1 MENTMHI
8 PTRDEIRAAYR
19 QGEEATIQL
28 FDYLA
33 CELQTLQDQLQA
45 LQDQLN
51 KNSKNSSKP
60 PSSDGLKKTPRTKS
74 QRKPGNKKNG
84 GQEGHVGHTLEL
96 VEEPDHIEVH
106 IADQCTVC
114 GATLEDVGAEDYQ
127 RRQVFDI
134 PPVKIEVTEHQA
146 EIKTCPH
153 CNARNMASFP
163 PDVTASVQYGSRIRA
178 MAVYQNNYQFIP
190 LERISDF
197 FEDVF
202 GHRPSEAIIL
212 QANATCAENVK
223 PTNEAIKEL
232 LINAH
237 VVNFDE
243 TGLRVEGT
251 LNWLHVASTPNLTY
265 YGVHPKRGKD
275 AMDAIGILSEFGGV
289 TVHDHWSPYFN
300 YTDVIHGLCNAHHL
314 RDLIFVHEQYEQD
327 WAEDMI
333 QCLLDIKK
341 EVDQARLCKDE
352 LDSDQT
358 NEFEGRFDKII
369 AEGFK
374 LNPPPPKEPGKR
386 GRVKQSPPK
395 NLLDRLEEHK
405 QEVLAFMYDFDVP
418 FDNNLAERDVRMM
431 KLRQKISGT
440 FRTAGGADV
449 FCSIRGYIS
458 TARKNGYHVL
468 DALQDA
474 LRGDPFIP
482 SGCVGE

>member
-1 MENTMHI
+1 MHI

-106 IADQCTVC
+106 VADQCTVC

-212 QANATCAENVK
+212 QANTTCAKNVK

-289 TVHDHWSPYFN
+289 AVHDHWSPYFN

-314 RDLIFVHEQYEQD
+314 RDLTFVHEQYEQD

-333 QCLLDIKK
+333 QRLLDIKK

-352 LDSDQT
+352 LDSDKIE
-358 NEFEGRFDKII
+358 EFEVRYDKII
-369 AEGFK
+369 AEGLE

-395 NLLDRLEEHK
+395 NLLDRLEGHK
-405 QEVLAFMYDFDVP
+405 REVLAFMYDFDVP

-440 FRTAGGADV
+440 FRTAVGADV

-458 TARKNGYHVL
+458 TVRKNGCHVL
-468 DALQDA
+468 DAIQDA

>member
-1 MENTMHI
+1 MCI
-8 PTRDEIRAAYR
+8 PTHDEVRAAYR
-19 QGEEATIQL
+19 QGEEAIIQL
-28 FDYLA
+28 VDYLVW
-33 CELQTLQDQLQA
+33 EVQT

-84 GQEGHVGHTLEL
+84 GQEGHEGHTLEL

-106 IADQCTVC
+106 EVEQCDLC
-114 GATLEDVGAEDYQ
+114 GATLTDVEAEDYQ

-153 CNARNMASFP
+153 CRHTNMASFP
-163 PDVTASVQYGSRIRA
+163 PDVTASVQYGSRVRA
-178 MAVYQNNYQFIP
+178 MAVYQNNYQFVP
-190 LERISDF
+190 LERIGDF

-202 GHRPSEAIIL
+202 DHRPSEAIIL

-223 PTNEAIKEL
+223 PSNEAVKEL
-232 LINAH
+232 LINVH
-237 VVNFDE
+237 VVNLDE
-243 TGLRVEGT
+243 TGLQVEGK

-265 YGVHPKRGKD
+265 YTVHPKRGKD
-275 AMDAIGILSEFGGV
+275 AMDAMGILPEFGGV
-289 TVHDHWSPYFN
+289 AVHDNWSPYFR
-300 YTDVIHGLCNAHHL
+300 YTDVIHALCNAHHL
-314 RDLIFVHEQYEQD
+314 RDLTFVHEQYEQD

-341 EVDQARLCKDE
+341 EVDQASPYKDE
-352 LDSDQT
+352 LDSDQI
-358 NEFEGRFDKII
+358 EGFEERFDKII
-369 AEGFK
+369 VEGLK

-395 NLLDRLEEHK
+395 NLLDRLERHK
-405 QEVLAFMYDFDVP
+405 REVLAFMHDFDVP
-418 FDNNLAERDVRMM
+418 FDNNQAERDVRMM

-458 TARKNGYHVL
+458 TARKNGCHVL
-468 DALQDA
+468 DAIQDA
-474 LRGDPFIP
+474 LGGDPFIP
-482 SGCVGE
+482 SGCIGE